1 MWVIVENETK
11 KEIRYFKHKFI
22 KCWIYIIKNKMKG
35 NSITWLK

>member
-1 MWVIVENETK
+1 MWVIVENEAK

-35 NSITWLK
+35 NSITCLK